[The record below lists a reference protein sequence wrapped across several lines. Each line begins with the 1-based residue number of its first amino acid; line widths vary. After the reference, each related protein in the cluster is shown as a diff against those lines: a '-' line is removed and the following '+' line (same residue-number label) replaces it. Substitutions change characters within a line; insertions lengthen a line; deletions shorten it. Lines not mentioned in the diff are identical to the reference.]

1 MIEPITTGGIAILV
15 ISSIGGWLKIIR
27 DTKKQAGNGSDLR
40 EIKNTV
46 SETDKK
52 VDDMKVD
59 IVKIKTDVKNQK
71 AQCKQ
76 ITSNYEKQIT
86 DNRNKIFNMKG
97 KGK

>member
-1 MIEPITTGGIAILV
+1 MGEPITTGGIIFLA

-27 DTKKQAGNGSDLR
+27 DTKKQNGNGSDLKD
-40 EIKNTV
+40 IKKTV

-59 IVKIKTDVKNQK
+59 IGSIKTNISNQK
-71 AQCKQ
+71 TQCKQ
-76 ITSNYEKQIT
+76 IASNFEKQIT
-86 DNRNKIFNMKG
+86 NNRDKIFGMKG